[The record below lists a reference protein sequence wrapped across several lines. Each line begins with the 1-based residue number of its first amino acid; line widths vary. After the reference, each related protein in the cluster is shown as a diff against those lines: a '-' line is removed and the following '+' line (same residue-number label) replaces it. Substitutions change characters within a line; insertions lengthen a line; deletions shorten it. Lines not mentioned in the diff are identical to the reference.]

1 MKNFKTKLVSVF
13 STAVMCASCIS
24 TISAS
29 ATNET
34 IDIDSTSV
42 DSMLDVLDTSVEL
55 DTNADIIVFDEEKID
70 DLCSNFDLDALNAS
84 YAKIGV
90 EAITAEEFSQ
100 LMIDGINSVN
110 DELQEGNFEILDG
123 GTIVDTD
130 DDTYYLQGGSTYDE
144 THWWGR
150 RRYMST
156 SAANTWAYDMNKAAA
171 VNAGAAIIAGA
182 AFGGV
187 GAIPNGLTSAYA
199 WYLAN
204 DITYYNSLSNR
215 GIVTD
220 ITWVLVYSMD
230 TQ

>member
-1 MKNFKTKLVSVF
+1 
-13 STAVMCASCIS
+13 
-24 TISAS
+24 
-29 ATNET
+29 
-34 IDIDSTSV
+34 
-42 DSMLDVLDTSVEL
+42 
-55 DTNADIIVFDEEKID
+55 
-70 DLCSNFDLDALNAS
+70 
-84 YAKIGV
+84 
-90 EAITAEEFSQ
+90 
-100 LMIDGINSVN
+100 
-110 DELQEGNFEILDG
+110 
-123 GTIVDTD
+123 
-130 DDTYYLQGGSTYDE
+130 
-144 THWWGR
+144 
-150 RRYMST
+150 MST